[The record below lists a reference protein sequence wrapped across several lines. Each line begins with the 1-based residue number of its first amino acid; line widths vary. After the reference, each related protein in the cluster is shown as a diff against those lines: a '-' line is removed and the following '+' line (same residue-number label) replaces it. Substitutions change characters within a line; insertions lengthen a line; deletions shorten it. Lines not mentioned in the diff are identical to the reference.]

1 MNENPRKVFI
11 SYSWAVQARVV
22 ELAERLIANGI
33 DVILD
38 VWDLKP
44 GHDKYA
50 FMEQSV
56 NDPSVNKVLIICDK
70 TYTAKADARQ
80 GGVGDETVII
90 SPEIYGRM
98 NQEKFI
104 PIAFEVDDTG
114 KAYIPHYLKSR
125 IYFDLSTEDDRYEV
139 EYEKLLRNIY
149 DMPQF
154 KKPALGKRPEW
165 LEPDAVNLS
174 PIRDVIKQIR
184 GYTGGQPTKADYLLR
199 HAADLFVETAKEF
212 VLPDDKPEDEGLLLA
227 IDQTKGYRDAFLD
240 FCESIFYSNLP
251 FAPTVCTLFER
262 LYNALHTRRPDPQGG
277 IISEELYDFMLWELF
292 ICTTALLLHLERYG
306 ELHDMLIHTYFLN
319 RDSYNDYAEENHYFR
334 FRKHSRMIEE
344 QCKPKSAQPN
354 LHTLQGN
361 ILVQRERKPVLTKE
375 SISNADLV
383 LYQMGQPL
391 GLEDNMWNYWFPTAY
406 CYHKGEQEFWRRMK
420 SEEHCRKIM
429 PLFGVSTIEELKE
442 KVKQSPLNG
451 KMRYSGDYFERA
463 LGIRDSI
470 KVEDIASLN

>member
-1 MNENPRKVFI
+1 MSENSRKVFI

-22 ELAERLIANGI
+22 ELANRLIDDGI

-56 NDPSVNKVLIICDK
+56 NDPSVDKVLIICDQ
-70 TYTAKADARQ
+70 TYTTKADMRQ

-90 SPEIYGRM
+90 SPEIYGRVK
-98 NQEKFI
+98 QEKFI
-104 PIAFEVDDTG
+104 PIAFEADADG

-154 KKPALGKRPEW
+154 KKPVLGKKPEW

-184 GYTGGQPTKADYLLR
+184 GYTGGQPYKADYLLR

-212 VLPDDKPEDEGLLLA
+212 VLPDDKPEAEGLLIA
-227 IDQTKGYRDAFLD
+227 IDKTKSYRDAFMD
-240 FCESIFYSNLP
+240 FCDSIFYSNLP
-251 FAPTVCTLFER
+251 FAPTVCSLFER
-262 LYNALHTRRPDPQGG
+262 LYNALHTRRPTSQVGV
-277 IISEELYDFMLWELF
+277 ISEELYDFMLWELF
-292 ICTTALLLHLERYG
+292 ICTTALLLHFEKYK
-306 ELHDMLIHTYFLN
+306 ELHDMLVHTYFLN
-319 RDSYNDYAEENHYFR
+319 QDSYNDYAEENNYFR
-334 FRKHSRMIEE
+334 FCKHIRIIEE
-344 QCKPKSAQPN
+344 ECKSKSAQRN
-354 LHTLQGN
+354 IFTLQGN
-361 ILVQRERKPVLTKE
+361 ILIQRERRPILTKE
-375 SISNADLV
+375 SISNADLI

-391 GLEDNMWNYWFPTAY
+391 GLEDNRWNYWFPTAY
-406 CYHKGEQEFWRRMK
+406 CYHQNEQEIWRRMK
-420 SEEHCRKIM
+420 SEEYCQKIM
-429 PLFGVSTIEELKE
+429 PLFGVTTIEALKE
-442 KVKQSPLNG
+442 KVQQSPLDG
-451 KMRYSGDYFERA
+451 KMRYSGDHFNRA

-470 KVEDIASLN
+470 KVEDIGSLN

>member
-11 SYSWAVQARVV
+11 SYSWVVQAHVV
-22 ELAERLIANGI
+22 ELAERLVANGI

-90 SPEIYGRM
+90 SPEIYGKM

-104 PIAFEVDDTG
+104 PIAFEANEAG

-125 IYFDLSTEDDRYEV
+125 IYFDLSTEDDRYEI

-154 KKPALGKRPEW
+154 QKPALGKKPEW
-165 LEPDAVNLS
+165 LEPDTVNLS
-174 PIRDVIKQIR
+174 SIRDVIKQIR
-184 GYTGGQPTKADYLLR
+184 GYTGGQPAKADYLLR
-199 HAADLFVETAKEF
+199 HAVDLFVETAKEF
-212 VLPDDKPEDEGLLLA
+212 VLPEDKPKDEGLLIA
-227 IDQTKGYRDAFLD
+227 IDKTKGYRDMFMD
-240 FCESIFYSNLP
+240 FCDIIFYSNLP
-251 FAPTVCTLFER
+251 FAPTVCSLFER
-262 LYNALHTRRPDPQGG
+262 LYNALHTRRSTPQVGV
-277 IISEELYDFMLWELF
+277 ISEELYDFMLWELF
-292 ICTTALLLHLERYG
+292 ICTTALLLHLEKYK
-306 ELHDMLIHTYFLN
+306 ELHDMLVHTYFLN
-319 RDSYNDYAEENHYFR
+319 RDSYNDYAEEKYYFS
-334 FRKHSRMIEE
+334 FRKYSRMIEE

-361 ILVQRERKPVLTKE
+361 ILIQRERKPLLTKE
-375 SISNADLV
+375 SISNADLI

-391 GLEDNMWNYWFPTAY
+391 GLEGNGKNHWFPMAY
-406 CYHKGEQEFWRRMK
+406 CYHQNEQEIWRRMK
-420 SEEHCRKIM
+420 SKEHCRKIM
-429 PLFGVSTIEELKE
+429 PLFGVTTIEALKE
-442 KVKQSPLNG
+442 KVQKSPINDN
-451 KMRYSGDYFERA
+451 MRYLGDYFNRA
-463 LGIRDSI
+463 SCIRDSI
-470 KVEDIASLN
+470 KVEDIGSLN